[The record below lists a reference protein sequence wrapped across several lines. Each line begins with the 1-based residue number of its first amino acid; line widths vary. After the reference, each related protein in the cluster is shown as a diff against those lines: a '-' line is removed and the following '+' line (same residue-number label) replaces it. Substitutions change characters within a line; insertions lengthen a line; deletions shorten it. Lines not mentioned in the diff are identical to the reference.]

1 MLWTILKWGLP
12 VLAIVAIAGVLT
24 RKTFHVETF
33 FVASPKQVWN
43 VPPPR
48 CRRCCAQTG

>member
-1 MLWTILKWGLP
+1 MLLTILKLGLP

-33 FVASPKQVWN
+33 IAASPQQVWN
-43 VPPPR
+43 VLM
-48 CRRCCAQTG
+48 ATEEYTKGLK